1 MVSHSYDTY
10 INWSIGFPL
19 AIGTLMMFANTIFI
33 LLIFC
38 LRNSATSFLYIY
50 SKIVFRDALKREQKE
65 HGYLFSLHGYEI
77 RSKWQIIQFSIISTI
92 TLWCVFLSFWAA
104 FLVDETTV
112 CDPSVDCFLVNSTN
126 YGSTPSPIE
135 DCDDVERNAT
145 VECFEFVFAISEG
158 FASAIGFLAVVVAY
172 VYILG
177 YLLIWLIET
186 VDDSGWDTCAGKC
199 AVVGWIGL
207 VLLQLFLVIVIFI
220 VSLSVPLFRDVI
232 TQTSANTF
240 KFVAYMICFAYVG
253 PFTLISMSFFVYRN
267 TKYSVLHGTH
277 NVNAA

>member
-19 AIGTLMMFANTIFI
+19 AIVSLMGFANIFFI

-50 SKIVFRDALKREQKE
+50 SKIVFRDALKREKKE
-65 HGYLFSLHGYEI
+65 QGYLFSLHGYKI
-77 RSKWQIIQFSIISTI
+77 RSKWQIAQFSSISTM
-92 TLWCVFLSFWAA
+92 TLSCVFLSFWVT
-104 FLVDETTV
+104 FLIDETAV
-112 CDPSVDCFLVNSTN
+112 CDPSVDCFLN

-145 VECFEFVFAISEG
+145 VQCFEFVFAVSEG

-172 VYILG
+172 VFILG

-186 VDDSGWDTCAGKC
+186 VFDSGWDTCAGKC

-207 VLLQLFLVIVIFI
+207 LLFQSFLVIVINI

-232 TQTSANTF
+232 FQTVPNRV
-240 KFVAYMICFAYVG
+240 KFHAYMFCFAYVG
-253 PFTLISMSFFVYRN
+253 SFTLHSISFVVVKSYRS
-267 TKYSVLHGTH
+267 TIKLAEHV
-277 NVNAA
+277 